1 MNVRPPRK
9 PPNQD
14 QSICATPGV
23 FLPLFAWL
31 AKHLT
36 CGFLLTF
43 SPQPL
48 AECRF
53 HFQNNRTRPA
63 ELKIHNQFPGDSAS
77 LSTMQRASRIQ
88 NLTACSDYVHS
99 LPDQTTICKYKKIIV
114 NSQWLPKHKKTFMK
128 EASKNKKN
136 IHRFI
141 MFSLNHMF
149 IDIFMFSQ
157 IISS

>member
-1 MNVRPPRK
+1 MQTQKMLNCKCNSMIQRQNFYSRRILILTNKTHTVNSLPQNPPIF
-9 PPNQD
+9 PHN
-14 QSICATPGV
+14 
-23 FLPLFAWL
+23 FLQL
-31 AKHLT
+31 
-36 CGFLLTF
+36 
-43 SPQPL
+43 S
-48 AECRF
+48 
-53 HFQNNRTRPA
+53 RTRPA
-63 ELKIHNQFPGDSAS
+63 ELKIHNQFPGGSAS
-77 LSTMQRASRIQ
+77 LSTMQRASRRQ

-114 NSQWLPKHKKTFMK
+114 NSQWLPKHKKNIYEGSFK
-128 EASKNKKN
+128 KQKN